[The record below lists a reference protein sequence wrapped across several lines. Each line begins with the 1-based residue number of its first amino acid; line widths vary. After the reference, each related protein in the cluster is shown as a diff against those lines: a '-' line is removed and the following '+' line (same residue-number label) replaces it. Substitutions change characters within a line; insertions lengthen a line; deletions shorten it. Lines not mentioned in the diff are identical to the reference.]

1 MMENHKLDWMRRQVA
16 LKADDI
22 INRFKQKSIRFG
34 NLKKKFL
41 KNQFKINNRLLK
53 ATSLLSLFDSNLRYL
68 RVISI
73 IVAHGET

>member
-41 KNQFKINNRLLK
+41 FKSK
-53 ATSLLSLFDSNLRYL
+53 LSF
-68 RVISI
+68 
-73 IVAHGET
+73 